1 MSHHFK
7 YGGSTFDLLGYLLK
21 SSNDGKVGNH
31 VDLVELLVDHKAKD
45 SELGSTAVVELNGAL
60 GKLGLLIKGV
70 PSKVKG
76 TITEV
81 SREVTGFST
90 VGRVLHD
97 EKLKEANEGNNL
109 KKTSLGDGIRAEK
122 GGSTIRVGVEGVTGE
137 VDVSRKVDSGAGD
150 NLAKEGKLC
159 DTSVLE
165 LDVTKTVKS
174 LLVGI
179 IEEAK
184 RIVESKRLLGSELS
198 LEGIELGAGGLLG
211 SRGEGSSR
219 GDKGRKDGEL
229 HLEFLRAT
237 ECVINKFMSWESF
250 VGIYLEKIG
259 S

>member
-1 MSHHFK
+1 MCSQHLVLTH
-7 YGGSTFDLLGYLLK
+7 STHEYHGVNLLE

-31 VDLVELLVDHKAKD
+31 VDLIQLLVHHEPKD
-45 SELGSTAVVELNGAL
+45 SKLGRTSVVKLNSTL
-60 GKLGLLIKGV
+60 GELGLLIKGV

-76 TITEV
+76 TITEIT
-81 SREVTGFST
+81 REITGLST

-165 LDVTKTVKS
+165 LDVTETVET
-174 LLVGI
+174 LLIGVL
-179 IEEAK
+179 EHAK
-184 RIVESKRLLGSELS
+184 RIKKTKRR
-198 LEGIELGAGGLLG
+198 LGAKLA
-211 SRGEGSSR
+211 
-219 GDKGRKDGEL
+219 
-229 HLEFLRAT
+229 LETHA
-237 ECVINKFMSWESF
+237 
-250 VGIYLEKIG
+250 
-259 S
+259 